1 MYLKLK
7 VKTEAKQD
15 TIEKTKVDEFRVM
28 VKVKAERNMANRR
41 VIELLAEYLKIPVN
55 KIRLISGHTSP
66 SKIVSVV
73 E

>member
-7 VKTEAKQD
+7 VKTKAKED
-15 TIEKTKVDEFRVM
+15 TIEKIKVDEFRVA

-55 KIRLISGHTSP
+55 KIRLVSGHTSS
-66 SKIVSVV
+66 SKIVSIA